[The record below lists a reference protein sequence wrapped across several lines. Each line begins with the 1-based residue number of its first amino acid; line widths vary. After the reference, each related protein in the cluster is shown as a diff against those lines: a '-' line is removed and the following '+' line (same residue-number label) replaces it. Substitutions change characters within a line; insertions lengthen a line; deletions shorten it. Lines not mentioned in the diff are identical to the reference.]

1 MAPARR
7 LPGRVHDPHL
17 LRVVQPGVPALRRPD
32 EAVQQQAVPA
42 GPVLPGADR
51 RRPEPPGDHSDRGL
65 TGRVCGDRGLTGRV
79 CGDRGLTGRVCRGC
93 DSAYILMWAL
103 SWATTIG
110 LGRVPDDQADGPA
123 AAREG
128 AAAAP
133 GELPLH
139 PAGQPG
145 PQFAGAV
152 QRPAAAAVAPATGV
166 AGPAGAPRA
175 AGNRAGGARL
185 DRGRGPGPGG

>member
-51 RRPEPPGDHSDRGL
+51 RRPEPPGDH
-65 TGRVCGDRGLTGRV
+65 
-79 CGDRGLTGRVCRGC
+79 GDRGLTGRVCRGC

-133 GELPLH
+133 GEH
-139 PAGQPG
+139 
-145 PQFAGAV
+145 
-152 QRPAAAAVAPATGV
+152 
-166 AGPAGAPRA
+166 
-175 AGNRAGGARL
+175 
-185 DRGRGPGPGG
+185 